1 MNERVLLTGA
11 TGFLASHC
19 IVALVEAGYS
29 VRGTVRSLERGQ
41 ALLKRLPLSDEQRT
55 RVELVTADLS
65 KDDGWAEAM
74 RGCRY
79 VMHVASPVPGSPPKD
94 PQTVIR
100 PAREGTVRVLKAA
113 IAAKIERVVMTSST
127 AAVVWGNLRDGSKTY
142 DETQWTT
149 LGPDVG
155 AYETS
160 KTLAEKDAWETVKGS
175 STELV
180 TINPALIVGP
190 VLDPDASVSGEVVRL
205 LLAREIPG
213 VPDLGYAMVDVRDV
227 ANVQVQA
234 LTKPDIAG
242 KRFLV
247 GGRHVQ
253 MEEVA
258 QLLSAHFGPKG
269 FKVPTRRIPRWV
281 LKVVALWQPAARLT
295 ANELGKRQDIT
306 DALARKTFD
315 YAPRPF
321 DESLIAMGES
331 MVTLGVVQ
339 SPR

>member
-19 IVALVEAGYS
+19 IVKLVEAGFH

-41 ALLKRLPLSDEQRT
+41 ALVKRVPLTDEQRA
-55 RVELVTADLS
+55 RVELVVADLS
-65 KDDGWAEAM
+65 RDDGWAEAM
-74 RGCRY
+74 HGCRF

-113 IAAKIERVVMTSST
+113 IAAKVERVVMTSST
-127 AAVVWGNLRDGSKTY
+127 AAVVWGNSRDGSKTY
-142 DETQWTT
+142 DERQWTT

-160 KTLAEKDAWETVKGS
+160 KTLAEKDAWETVKGTA
-175 STELV
+175 TELV

-190 VLDPDASVSGEVVRL
+190 VMDPDASVSGEVVRL
-205 LLAREIPG
+205 LLAREVPG

-227 ANVQVQA
+227 ATVQVQA
-234 LTKPDIAG
+234 LTKPGIAG

-258 QLLSAHFGPKG
+258 QLLSKHFGPRG

-315 YAPRPF
+315 YTPRSF

-331 MVTLGVVQ
+331 MVALGVVR